1 MRKVLSILLS
11 LLLVT
16 SLLSGCG
23 NGPKTFRC
31 MELSIELTGEFRD
44 LSQDKAGTDFTFLY
58 ASDQIG
64 IAGIREPKVSF
75 SEEYAD
81 LTLEGYAEL
90 TAISADVAVK
100 LQNYRGIPYYVY
112 TAVLEDVEFTYVA
125 AAFDDGFS
133 YWLLQCYCQT
143 SQYETL
149 SPQMWQYLD
158 SVRFQ

>member
-1 MRKVLSILLS
+1 MKKVLNILLS

-16 SLLSGCG
+16 SLLCGCG
-23 NGPKTFRC
+23 NSPKTFRC
-31 MELSIELTGEFRD
+31 MELSMELTGEFRD

-75 SEEYAD
+75 SEDYAD
-81 LTLEGYAEL
+81 LTLEDYAKL
-90 TAISADVAVK
+90 TAVSADVVPN

-125 AAFDDGFS
+125 AAYDDGFS
-133 YWLLQCYCQT
+133 FWLLQCYCQ
-143 SQYETL
+143 SSLYEKL
-149 SPQMWQYLD
+149 SPEIWQYLD